1 MKKIIL
7 TVISF
12 ALVLAAAG
20 CSAGGNSLENV
31 DTAATVDPSTINQTD
46 YKNDLEGLEQYL
58 TALNYIPQNAAA
70 TEMMYNVIGAKDG
83 DRYNFTV
90 DKNAVYVELYEY
102 DPDHLNEEAERVL
115 SEVQKDGK
123 FYVFDDKN
131 LNDNAAYEAELSY
144 NGKYLLIYTYNSTN
158 DNLVQRKKD
167 FTNAVKEFYQ

>member
-7 TVISF
+7 TVILLT
-12 ALVLAAAG
+12 LVIVAAG

-31 DTAATVDPSTINQTD
+31 DTAATVDSSKINQSD

-58 TALNYIPQNAAA
+58 TALNYIPENAAA
-70 TEMMYNVIGAKDG
+70 TQMMYNVIGAKGG

-115 SEVQKDGK
+115 NEVQKDGK

-131 LNDNAAYEAELSY
+131 LNDNVAYEAELSY
-144 NGKYLLIYTYNSTN
+144 NGKYLLIYIDNSTN